1 MQGIEFQIVNDSA
14 EAAKSIEILTR
25 KLNGLKTSLYGSS
38 TAFKKAS
45 DGLNSISASLS
56 KMNTGNFESQLQR
69 ISKGLNSLNAAT
81 QGLKVSASI
90 GNQLS
95 QIGSTLNNFP
105 SGASAK
111 LHDLANGL
119 QPLSTIGKSN
129 LTTFINQL
137 KKLPEVIVSLDSV
150 NMSKFTAQMTHLAA
164 AIKPLASEMN
174 KVAAGFSA
182 FPTRIQRLI
191 TSTEKYNGTV
201 QKATQ
206 RTGLWKK
213 ALAGVSF
220 LQIVRS
226 LSGAIKK
233 SNEYIE
239 TMNLFSV
246 SMGEYGEAAY
256 DYAQKV
262 SDVMGIDP
270 AEWMRNQGVFNTIIT
285 GFGVAGDKAAQMS
298 KNLTQLGYDLS
309 SFYNISVADAMQKIQ
324 SGVSGELEPLRRLGY
339 DLSVARLEEER
350 IRLGIE
356 KSVSS
361 MTQAE
366 KAQLRYYA
374 MLTQVTDAQGDM
386 ARTLDDPANQLRILK
401 AQLTQAAR
409 AIGDLFIPMLKSI
422 LPPVIAAVKGIR
434 EIVSAS
440 AALFGIEMQQID
452 WSSAESGSSALSDSM
467 ESAAE
472 SAKKLKSYT
481 AGIDELNVLSQNT
494 DSGEAMG
501 GDLGIELPNYDF
513 LAGAVTS
520 SIDEWTA
527 KMEPAVTWMKENL
540 GAVLGSVVAVGT
552 ALASWRVGAGV
563 HKAIGAMKPA
573 LTGIKVALAGISA
586 STIAAYAAIAA
597 LVAGLAA
604 VYKTNNKVKQSVDGV
619 VESLGQSFKTSV
631 SSLASTVVPSLKAA
645 WQGLI
650 DIFKPFGD
658 WLGMVF
664 TSIWMDMLVPAMSY
678 MSDMIIPVVTTSLM
692 NLWNNVLVP
701 LGSFVGSVLTPV
713 IRIVSDV
720 LGWLWKGIIVPIASF
735 VGGTFSA
742 AFKGIAKIFNE
753 VFVPNIKNTISVL
766 TFLWDNVMS
775 PIVTFVWNVLSP
787 AFEVAFKMIGEVI
800 GSVKTIF
807 TGLIEFVTGVFTMDW
822 EQAWGGVVDI
832 FGGIFEGIGALITG
846 PINACIGV
854 FESFINKI
862 IEGWNSLKRSIN
874 SMSFEIPEWLGGG
887 TFGLELPMSSEI
899 SIPRLAGGGT
909 VASGQMFIARE
920 AGPELVGTIGSRT
933 AVANNDQIVAGIT
946 NGVAT
951 ANDAVV
957 AAIYALLGVVE
968 SKDMVVNIG
977 DDEIGRANARYVQTR
992 GAQVNSGAFANA
1004 Y

>member
-1 MQGIEFQIVNDSA
+1 MQGVEFQIVNDSA
-14 EAAKSIEILTR
+14 EAVKSIE
-25 KLNGLKTSLYGSS
+25 
-38 TAFKKAS
+38 
-45 DGLNSISASLS
+45 
-56 KMNTGNFESQLQR
+56 
-69 ISKGLNSLNAAT
+69 
-81 QGLKVSASI
+81 
-90 GNQLS
+90 QLS
-95 QIGSTLNNFP
+95 RRLN
-105 SGASAK
+105 
-111 LHDLANGL
+111 
-119 QPLSTIGKSN
+119 T
-129 LTTFINQL
+129 L
-137 KKLPEVIVSLDSV
+137 KKS
-150 NMSKFTAQMTHLAA
+150 
-164 AIKPLASEMN
+164 
-174 KVAAGFSA
+174 
-182 FPTRIQRLI
+182 
-191 TSTEKYNGTV
+191 
-201 QKATQ
+201 
-206 RTGLWKK
+206 
-213 ALAGVSF
+213 LAGVGSSAGEMKKLKLNIGGIGGDF
-220 LQIVRS
+220 RKVINGLISVRVIQKTVS
-226 LSGAIKK
+226 LLGNAINK

-262 SDVMGIDP
+262 SEIMGIDP

-285 GFGVAGDKAAQMS
+285 GFGVAGDVAAKMS
-298 KNLTQLGYDLS
+298 QNLTQLGYDLS
-309 SFYNISVADAMQKIQ
+309 SFYNIGVADAMQKIQ
-324 SGVSGELEPLRRLGY
+324 SGISGELEPLRRLGY

-350 IRLGIE
+350 INLGIY
-356 KSVSS
+356 KSVSA

-401 AQLTQAAR
+401 AQLTQTAR

-422 LPPVIAAVKGIR
+422 LPPVIAAVKGMR
-434 EIVSAS
+434 EIVASA

-452 WSSAESGSSALSDSM
+452 WESADDGSGALSDSM
-467 ESAAE
+467 ESAAD

-481 AGIDELNVLSQNT
+481 AGIDELNVLSQGT
-494 DSGEAMG
+494 YSETLG
-501 GDLGIELPNYDF
+501 GGLGIELPDYDF

-527 KMEPAVTWMKENL
+527 KMEPAVTWMKKNL
-540 GAVLGSVVAVGT
+540 KAVLGSVI
-552 ALASWRVGAGV
+552 
-563 HKAIGAMKPA
+563 AIGAA
-573 LTGIKVALAGISA
+573 LSAWNIAPSVYKGILALKNYLPGIQIALAGMST
-586 STIAAYAAIAA
+586 STIVMASSVAMLA
-597 LVAGLAA
+597 AGLTA
-604 VYKTNNKVKQSVDGV
+604 VYKTNEDVKRSVDEV
-619 VESLGQSFKTSV
+619 AKSFKESLAAEISA
-631 SSLASTVVPSLKAA
+631 LASTIVPDLKTA

-650 DIFKPFGD
+650 DILSPFGS
-658 WLGMVF
+658 WIESVF

-678 MSDMIIPVVTTSLM
+678 MSVTIIPVVTTSLM

-701 LGSFVGSVLTPV
+701 LGSFVGSVLTPA

-720 LGWLWKGIIVPIASF
+720 LGWLWKGIIVPIADF

-742 AFKGIAKIFNE
+742 AFEGITKIFNE
-753 VFVPNIKNTISVL
+753 AFVPNIKTVISVL
-766 TFLWDNVMS
+766 TFLWNNVMS
-775 PIVTFVWNVLSP
+775 PIVDFVWDVLSP
-787 AFEVAFKMIGEVI
+787 AFEGAFDTIGEVI
-800 GSVKTIF
+800 GSIKSVF
-807 TGLIEFVTGVFTMDW
+807 TGLIDFVTGVYTQDW
-822 EQAWGGVVDI
+822 EQAWGGIVEA
-832 FGGIFEGIGALITG
+832 FGGIFEGIGSLITG

-862 IEGWNSLKRSIN
+862 IGGWNSLKRAIN
-874 SMSFEIPEWLGGG
+874 SLSIDIPEWLGGG
-887 TFGLELPMSSEI
+887 TFGLDLPMSSEI

-909 VASGQMFIARE
+909 VSSGQMFIARE
-920 AGPELVGTIGSRT
+920 AGPELVGTIGNRT

>member
-1 MQGIEFQIVNDSA
+1 MQGVEFQIVNDSA
-14 EAAKSIEILTR
+14 EAVKSIEQLSR
-25 KLNGLKTSLYGSS
+25 RLNTLKKNLAGVGSS
-38 TAFKKAS
+38 AGAISQIKNA
-45 DGLNSISASLS
+45 LN
-56 KMNTGNFESQLQR
+56 KMNTGDIEGKLKR
-69 ISKGLNSLNAAT
+69 IGSGLDALAKGAIEA
-81 QGLKVSASI
+81 KKASSV
-90 GNQLS
+90 GNQMEKLGNALS
-95 QIGSTLNNFP
+95 NMP
-105 SGASAK
+105 SVDTSRFQA
-111 LHDLANGL
+111 LADSMR
-119 QPLSTIGKSN
+119 PLSELGKQNIGPY
-129 LTTFINQL
+129 LTQL
-137 KKLPEVIVSLDSV
+137 KKLPEVMAELDKV
-150 NMSKFTAQMTHLAA
+150 NLSKLKFKLQELATAL
-164 AIKPLASEMN
+164 KPFADEMN

-182 FPTRIQRLI
+182 LPSKIQRLI
-191 TSTEKYNGTV
+191 RSTEKYNISVKKSADKTNV
-201 QKATQ
+201 FSSAI
-206 RTGLWKK
+206 RTLSFAWLFKK
-213 ALAGVSF
+213 TASMLGN
-220 LQIVRS
+220 
-226 LSGAIKK
+226 AINK

-262 SDVMGIDP
+262 SEIMGIDP

-285 GFGVAGDKAAQMS
+285 GFGVAGDAAAKMS
-298 KNLTQLGYDLS
+298 QNLTQLGYDLS
-309 SFYNISVADAMQKIQ
+309 SFYNIDVADAMQKIQ
-324 SGVSGELEPLRRLGY
+324 SGISGELEPLRRLGY

-350 IRLGIE
+350 IKLGID
-356 KSVSS
+356 KSVSA

-401 AQLTQAAR
+401 AQLTQTAR

-422 LPPVIAAVKGIR
+422 LPPVIAAAKGMR
-434 EIVSAS
+434 EIVASA

-452 WSSAESGSSALSDSM
+452 WESAEDGSGALSDSM
-467 ESAAE
+467 ESAAD

-481 AGIDELNVLSQNT
+481 AGIDELNVLSQGT
-494 DSGEAMG
+494 DSETLG
-501 GDLGIELPNYDF
+501 GGLGIELPDYDF

-527 KMEPAVTWMKENL
+527 KMEPAVTWMKKNL
-540 GAVLGSVVAVGT
+540 KAVLGSVI
-552 ALASWRVGAGV
+552 
-563 HKAIGAMKPA
+563 AIGAA
-573 LTGIKVALAGISA
+573 LSAWNIAPSVYKGILALKNYLPGIQIALAGMST
-586 STIAAYAAIAA
+586 STIVMASSVAMLA
-597 LVAGLAA
+597 AGLTA
-604 VYKTNNKVKQSVDGV
+604 VYKTNEDVKRSVDKV
-619 VESLGQSFKTSV
+619 AKSFKESLAAEISA
-631 SSLASTVVPSLKAA
+631 LASTIVPDLKTA

-650 DIFKPFGD
+650 DILSPFGS
-658 WLGMVF
+658 WLESVF

-678 MSDMIIPVVTTSLM
+678 MSVTIIPVVTTSLM

-701 LGSFVGSVLTPV
+701 LGSFVGSVLTPA

-720 LGWLWKGIIVPIASF
+720 LGWLWKGIIVPIADF

-742 AFKGIAKIFNE
+742 AFEGITKIFNE
-753 VFVPNIKNTISVL
+753 AFVPNIKTVISVL
-766 TFLWDNVMS
+766 TFLWNNVMS
-775 PIVTFVWNVLSP
+775 PIVDFVWDVLSP
-787 AFEVAFKMIGEVI
+787 AFEGAFDTIGEVI
-800 GSVKTIF
+800 GSIKSVF
-807 TGLIEFVTGVFTMDW
+807 TGLIDFVTGVYAQDW
-822 EQAWGGVVDI
+822 EQAWGGIVEA
-832 FGGIFEGIGALITG
+832 FGGIFEGIGSLITG

-862 IEGWNSLKRSIN
+862 IGGWNSLKREIN
-874 SMSFEIPEWLGGG
+874 SLSIDIPEWLGGG
-887 TFGLELPMSSEI
+887 TFGLDLPMSSEI
-899 SIPRLAGGGT
+899 SMPRLAGGGT
-909 VASGQMFIARE
+909 VSSGQMFIARE
-920 AGPELVGTIGSRT
+920 AGPELVGTIGNRT